1 MKKGAFL
8 TLTVSMCLVLAAS
21 AGFAEVEAMFPDL
34 PGWEPEGEPEIYDA
48 DNLFEYING
57 SAELY
62 LTYDFKEMGTRSY
75 FDEQGR
81 GLTIDIYQHGDRNN
95 AFGIYTQERPNPA
108 DFMEIGAQGY
118 YDYGVLNFVRGAY
131 YVKIAGYD
139 LEEFDEEMLSAVGK
153 IVSQR
158 IGGKKD
164 LPGALACF
172 PKDAL
177 VKNSEKFIAAN
188 FLGHG
193 FLHSAFVAQY
203 RLDRGTTASGFV
215 IAAKDAAD
223 ADQMLESYLNFV
235 KEKGVSPVEQNGTYR
250 FEDPVARSMGTI
262 NLKKSGSYIW
272 GLSTKAGSTA
282 DAYISAVETNLK
294 TLKLID

>member
-1 MKKGAFL
+1 VKKGAFL
-8 TLTVSMCLVLAAS
+8 TLTVLVCLALAAS
-21 AGFAEVEAMFPDL
+21 AGFAEVDAMFPDL

-62 LTYDFKEMGTRSY
+62 LTYDFKEMGTSSY
-75 FDEQGR
+75 FDDQGR
-81 GLTIDIYQHGDRNN
+81 GLTIDIYRHGDRNN
-95 AFGIYTQERPNPA
+95 AFGIYSQERPNPA
-108 DFMEIGAQGY
+108 NYMEIGAQGY
-118 YDYGVLNFVRGAY
+118 YDYGVLNFVRGSY
-131 YVKIAGYD
+131 YVKVAGYD
-139 LEEFDEEMLSAVGK
+139 LEEFDEEMLSAVAK

-164 LPGALACF
+164 LPGVLACF

-203 RLDRGTTASGFV
+203 RSDRSTTANGFV
-215 IAAKDAAD
+215 IAAADAAD
-223 ADQMLESYLNFV
+223 ADAMLESYLNFV
-235 KEKGVSPVEQNGTYR
+235 KEKGVSPVEQNGVYR
-250 FEDPVARSMGTI
+250 FEDPVSRSAGTI
-262 NLKKSGSYIW
+262 NLKKRGSYIW
-272 GLSTKAGSTA
+272 GLSTKVETTA

-294 TLKLID
+294 SLDLIE

>member
-1 MKKGAFL
+1 VKKGMFL
-8 TLTVSMCLVLAAS
+8 ILTVAACLALAVS
-21 AGFAEVEAMFPDL
+21 AGFAEVESVFPDI
-34 PGWEPEGEPEIYDA
+34 PGWEPEGEPEVYAA

-75 FDEQGR
+75 FDDQGR

-95 AFGIYTQERPNPA
+95 AFGIYGQERPNPA
-108 DFMEIGAQGY
+108 DFVEIGAQGY
-118 YDYGVLNFVRGAY
+118 YDYGVLNFFRGAY

-139 LEEFDEEMLSAVGK
+139 LEEFDEEMLSAVAK

-158 IGGKKD
+158 IGGTKD
-164 LPGALACF
+164 LPGTLACF
-172 PKDAL
+172 PEDAL

-193 FLHSAFVAQY
+193 FLHSVFVAQY
-203 RLDRGTTASGFV
+203 RSDRSTTASGFV
-215 IAAKDAAD
+215 IEAEDAAD

-235 KEKGVSPVEQNGTYR
+235 TEKGVSPVELNGIYR
-250 FEDPVARSMGTI
+250 FDDPVSRSTSTI

-272 GLSTKAGSTA
+272 GLSTKAESTA
-282 DAYISAVETNLK
+282 DAYISAVETNLR